1 MVPAAQWTRLRE
13 EAKAALPLLRTEV
26 TVGGERF
33 DLYNAGMMED
43 RVRFGIFPRDLLTAA
58 LMLGEDGLLRES
70 LRFSA
75 ATIGRRQDPCT
86 GEEPGRVLHEFHDF
100 KRDDLST
107 RYNACETSQLFLIG
121 AAQQYPV
128 ADDGTTLSTIRDGLK
143 AAGAYVLRHIADD
156 LFWEDPRHAG
166 AARYLLPVTY
176 WKDSFLPGRR
186 RLRFPV
192 AYTLV
197 QAQTVAALRALAELT
212 KALDLGFDRAALA
225 GQASATAAAVWR
237 SLWDEVTD
245 YPALALDGGQ
255 LVPGVSSDGLHM
267 LAYLQPKDVPA
278 RRKEQLVYRAQELV
292 TPYGFRTLSPGHPD
306 YSPTGYHQGAV
317 WPFEQWFIARGALA
331 HGLGETFQIAERVM
345 DALAEVGF
353 VELLY
358 WDEEGGLRGPGE
370 VHGEGCDAQLWSAV
384 VPDALCRLTTGGEE
398 EGHHWP

>member
-1 MVPAAQWTRLRE
+1 MPPAQRTRLRE
-13 EAKAALPLLRTEV
+13 KGKEAFERLRTET
-26 TVGGERF
+26 TVDGQRF
-33 DLYNAGMMED
+33 ELAHAGKMSD
-43 RVRFGIFPRDLLTAA
+43 RVRFGIFARDLLTA
-58 LMLGEDGLLRES
+58 GLIADDRTLIRET
-70 LRFSA
+70 LRFCA
-75 ATIGRRQDPCT
+75 ATIGRQQDPRT
-86 GEEPGRVLHEFHDF
+86 GEEPGRVVHEFQPYTQ
-100 KRDDLST
+100 DDLST
-107 RYNACETSQLFLIG
+107 RYNAGETSQLFLIG

-128 ADDGTTLSTIRDGLK
+128 ADDGTTLSTLSTIRDGLK
-143 AAGAYVLRHIADD
+143 AAGEYVLRHIADD

-212 KALDLGFDRAALA
+212 EALDLGFDRAALA

-267 LAYLQPKDVPA
+267 LAYLQPEDVPA

-317 WPFEQWFIARGALA
+317 WPFEQWFIARGARA

-345 DALAEVGF
+345 DALAELGF

-370 VHGEGCDAQLWSAV
+370 VPGEGCDLQLWTAAV
-384 VPDALCRLTTGGEE
+384 PEGFHRLNRGGER
-398 EGHHWP
+398 GKR